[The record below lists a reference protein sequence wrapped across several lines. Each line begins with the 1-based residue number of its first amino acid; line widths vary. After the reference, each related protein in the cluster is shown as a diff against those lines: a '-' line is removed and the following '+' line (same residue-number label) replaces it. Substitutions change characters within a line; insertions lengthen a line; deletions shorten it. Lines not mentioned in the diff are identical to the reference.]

1 MASNVANYDFGGGG
15 IQLVKNPLHLA
26 DNEATQLQ
34 NAELVLNETTGGAG
48 ALSKRGGLA
57 VLNSSAMSGSVTGIL
72 PLTLLTSYTRTLYI
86 AKGTEDSTTFVTTTD
101 GTTLTNSTTS
111 PRLCDFDK
119 YTDENNARNARRMI
133 SFRNFIVYAG
143 NNYTQDTDNPEI
155 TVFDGTTGTLVAR
168 IPVGP
173 SSNGNPPFVITD
185 MITAN
190 GLIYFAVHDPGGSG
204 ANLCGRVMS
213 LDLETGVIKQ
223 IATAFGGG
231 TNEMS
236 GGAPSC
242 LVFYQSQLW
251 VGLNGSATTDGIG
264 KIVRCY
270 PSIDTSWTADVSNL
284 VSHVSSLC
292 AFSGDL
298 YAGTQSSIS
307 TGAKIY
313 KRTASTGAW
322 AAVATSGGGAGGS
335 GHYASI
341 YEHSSALYAVEF
353 HTTTP
358 IVHIVT
364 SADGTTWTTSR
375 DVDANDSG
383 TAALFPGSMLTLG
396 SDLLV
401 VFRSTDIND
410 NDGFLMRLR
419 SGTWSKLAT
428 DNYAGPLAVL
438 VTKA

>member
-1 MASNVANYDFGGGG
+1 MASNVVNYDVGGGG
-15 IQLVKNPLHLA
+15 TNLVKDPLHLA
-26 DNEATQLQ
+26 DNECTQLQ
-34 NAELVLNETTGGAG
+34 NAELLLNESTGGAG

-57 VLNSSAMSGSVTGIL
+57 ALNSSAMSGSVTGIL
-72 PLTLLTSYTRTLYI
+72 PLTLLTTYTRTLYV

-101 GTTLTNSTTS
+101 GTTLSNSSTS
-111 PRLCDFDK
+111 PRLSDFTT
-119 YTDENNARNARRMI
+119 YTDENNARDARRMV

-143 NNYTQDTDNPEI
+143 NNFTQDTTNPEI

-173 SSNGNPPFVITD
+173 AGNGNPPYAITD
-185 MITAN
+185 MLVAN
-190 GLIYFAVHDPGGSG
+190 GLIYLAVHDPGGTG
-204 ANLCGRVMS
+204 ANLAGRVLS
-213 LDLETGVIKQ
+213 LDLETGVLKQ
-223 IATAFGGG
+223 IATAFGPG
-231 TNEMS
+231 TNEMT

-242 LVFYQSQLW
+242 LAFYQSQLW
-251 VGLNGSATTDGIG
+251 VGLNGSATTNGIG

-270 PSIDTSWTADVSNL
+270 PSINTTWTSDVANL
-284 VSHVSSLC
+284 TSHISSLA

-298 YAGTQSSIS
+298 YAGSQSSAT
-307 TGAKIY
+307 TGASIY
-313 KRTASTGAW
+313 KRTATTKAW
-322 AAVATSGGGAGGS
+322 TAVATSAGGAAGS
-335 GHYASI
+335 GHYASLW
-341 YEHSSALYAVEF
+341 EHGGVMFAIEF

-364 SADGTTWTTSR
+364 STDGTTWTTSR

-383 TAALFPGSMLTLG
+383 TAALLPGSMTTLG

-401 VFRSTDIND
+401 VFRATDVND